1 MNKNLKELKKNKYT
15 TIAII
20 VFFVLII
27 LGFVLY
33 KFLFPNQG
41 KPVYG
46 NRLDGIENVAI
57 STNDLKDLDEKLSSN
72 DKVVKSKSDLKG
84 RTVNVILTVKK
95 QTSVNDAK
103 ALTSAVT
110 KEFDKEQLSYFD
122 FQVFIVSE
130 SEEDKGYPIIGY
142 KSKVNDSF
150 SFSNAN

>member
-72 DKVVKSKSDLKG
+72 DKAVKSKSDLKG

>member
-84 RTVNVILTVKK
+84 RTVNVILTIKK

>member
-57 STNDLKDLDEKLSSN
+57 SSNDLKDLDAKLSRN

-130 SEEDKGYPIIGY
+130 SEEDTGYPIIGY